1 MKKSKRLKCGKCSH
15 QFSLHGG
22 SKAMVSCPGCGAM
35 LDVSTSQIRA
45 QNPDFR
51 VTRPERRVVV
61 LEPRKHTGVFKCLD
75 CAKSFTFTKDLRD
88 PQEKYTEPHCSHC
101 GSPKVQALTPVASA
115 QTKDPPEGSGRR
127 ARLARFVKRNFK
139 AYCELKTHFGAT
151 ESLVKR
157 AALPSKQE
165 VALLQRLQK
174 IQEEVLSSVE
184 QSANQRLQERM
195 RSLGIADGEDL
206 F

>member
-1 MKKSKRLKCGKCSH
+1 MKKPKHLKCGKCSH
-15 QFSLHGG
+15 QFSLYGG

-35 LDVSTSQIRA
+35 MDVAASQIRS
-45 QNPDFR
+45 QNPDFK
-51 VTRPERRVVV
+51 VTRPSRRVII
-61 LEPRKHTGVFKCLD
+61 LEPRKHTGLFKCLE

-88 PQEKYTEPHCSHC
+88 VQERYTEPHCSHC
-101 GSPKVQALTPVASA
+101 GSPKVKALTPVASA
-115 QTKDPPEGSGRR
+115 ETKELPEGRGKR

-139 AYCELKTHFGAT
+139 AYCELKSHFGET
-151 ESLVKR
+151 EGLVKR
-157 AALPSKQE
+157 AALPPRKE

-174 IQEEVLSSVE
+174 LQEEVLASV
-184 QSANQRLQERM
+184 QGCADQRLQERM